1 MDDCMGEEVTSNSG
15 KNKIGAGQFYS
26 LITGGEVSWQAI
38 IYDLI
43 KTEQL
48 DPGDIDI
55 GVLADKYA
63 VVVQQ
68 MEEADFWVSSKVLLA
83 CSLLLRLKSEILL
96 NRYIQEMDEAIYGKS
111 DDKKYLLERIE
122 LDEDEIPILV
132 PKTPM
137 ARYKKVTLQELM
149 GALHKAIETEN
160 RRIRKDIK
168 ARQAEKSAL
177 VVLPN
182 SNRIPLKDRISNIFE
197 RINGVIKKPKEEH
210 ITFSQLAPTREEKLA
225 SFLPV
230 LHLSNSN
237 QLYMTQLKQFDE
249 IYLRLE
255 QLQEEIDLLKKELGE
270 NSPLTEGEKEE
281 VEEEIA
287 DLEEFEEEMK
297 EKITEK
303 KIKQIDKELE
313 EDIL

>member
-1 MDDCMGEEVTSNSG
+1 MSEVTNRNSE
-15 KNKIGAGQFYS
+15 KNKIGGTQFYN
-26 LITGGEVSWQAI
+26 LITSGEVSWQAI

-43 KTEQL
+43 ETEQL
-48 DPGDIDI
+48 DPWDIDI
-55 GVLADKYA
+55 GVLAERYA
-63 VVVQQ
+63 LVIQE
-68 MEEADFWVSSKVLLA
+68 MEEANFFVSSKVLLA
-83 CSLLLRLKSEILL
+83 CSLLLRIKSERLL
-96 NRYIQEMDEAIYGKS
+96 YKYIQEMDEAMYGKQ
-111 DDKKYLLERIE
+111 DDKKYILERME

-177 VVLPN
+177 VVMPN
-182 SNRIPLKDRISNIFE
+182 TNRVPLKDRVSNIFG
-197 RINGVIKKPKEEH
+197 RINSFIKKPKEEH

-237 QLYMTQLKQFDE
+237 QLYLTQLRQFDE

-255 QLQEEIDLLKKELGE
+255 QLQEEIELLKKELGE
-270 NSPLTEGEKEE
+270 AVPLNESEKEE
-281 VEEEIA
+281 IAEEIEE
-287 DLEEFEEEMK
+287 LEEFEEEMK

-303 KIKQIDKELE
+303 RIKEIDKELLE
-313 EDIL
+313 ETD

>member
-1 MDDCMGEEVTSNSG
+1 
-15 KNKIGAGQFYS
+15 
-26 LITGGEVSWQAI
+26 
-38 IYDLI
+38 
-43 KTEQL
+43 
-48 DPGDIDI
+48 
-55 GVLADKYA
+55 
-63 VVVQQ
+63 
-68 MEEADFWVSSKVLLA
+68 
-83 CSLLLRLKSEILL
+83 
-96 NRYIQEMDEAIYGKS
+96 
-111 DDKKYLLERIE
+111 
-122 LDEDEIPILV
+122 
-132 PKTPM
+132 
-137 ARYKKVTLQELM
+137 LQELM

-197 RINGVIKKPKEEH
+197 KINRVIKNPKEEY

>member
-1 MDDCMGEEVTSNSG
+1 MDEVKKDSS
-15 KNKIGAGQFYS
+15 KIGAGQFYN
-26 LITGGEVSWQAI
+26 LITSGEVSWQAI

-48 DPGDIDI
+48 DPWDIDI
-55 GVLADKYA
+55 GVLADRYA
-63 VVVQQ
+63 VVVQE

-111 DDKKYLLERIE
+111 EDKKYLLERIE

-149 GALHKAIETEN
+149 GALNKAIETEN
-160 RRIRKDIK
+160 RRIKKDIK

-182 SNRIPLKDRISNIFE
+182 SNRIPLKDRIEAVFGKIKNII
-197 RINGVIKKPKEEH
+197 RIPEGGH
-210 ITFSQLAPTREEKLA
+210 ITFSNLAPTREEKLA

-230 LHLSNSN
+230 LHLSNSDK
-237 QLYMTQLKQFDE
+237 LFITQLKHFDE

-270 NSPLTEGEKEE
+270 ANPNEKEE
-281 VEEEIA
+281 IEEEIVE
-287 DLEEFEEEMK
+287 LEEFEMEMK

-313 EDIL
+313 EDTE

>member
-1 MDDCMGEEVTSNSG
+1 MIEVKKENSR
-15 KNKIGAGQFYS
+15 IGAGQFYN
-26 LITGGEVSWQAI
+26 LITSGEVSWQAI

-48 DPGDIDI
+48 DPWDIDI
-55 GVLADKYA
+55 GVLADRYV
-63 VVVQQ
+63 VVVQE
-68 MEEADFWVSSKVLLA
+68 MEEADFWISSKVLLA

-149 GALHKAIETEN
+149 GALNKAIETEN

-168 ARQAEKSAL
+168 TRQAEKSAL

-182 SNRIPLKDRISNIFE
+182 SNRIPLKDRIEGIFG
-197 RINGVIKKPKEEH
+197 RIKNVIKIPKNGH
-210 ITFSQLAPTREEKLA
+210 LTFSDLAPTREEKLA

-230 LHLSNSN
+230 LHLSNSDK
-237 QLYMTQLKQFDE
+237 LFITQLKHFDE

-270 NSPLTEGEKEE
+270 ATPDEKEE
-281 VEEEIA
+281 IEEEIVE
-287 DLEEFEEEMK
+287 LEEFETEMK
-297 EKITEK
+297 DKIIEK
-303 KIKQIDKELE
+303 KIKEIDKELE
-313 EDIL
+313 EDI

>member
-1 MDDCMGEEVTSNSG
+1 MEEEVKLNSSG
-15 KNKIGAGQFYS
+15 KNRIGAGQFYS
-26 LITGGEVSWQAI
+26 LITSGEVSWQAI

-48 DPGDIDI
+48 DPWDIDI
-55 GVLADKYA
+55 GILADRYTLI
-63 VVVQQ
+63 VQE

-96 NRYIQEMDEAIYGKS
+96 NRYIQEMDEAIYGKQG
-111 DDKKYLLERIE
+111 DKKYLLERIE
-122 LDEDEIPILV
+122 LNEDEIPILV

-182 SNRIPLKDRISNIFE
+182 ANRIPLKDRISGIFGK
-197 RINGVIKKPKEEH
+197 INSAIKKPKEEH

-237 QLYMTQLKQFDE
+237 QLYLTQLKQFEE
-249 IYLRLE
+249 IYMRLE

-270 NSPLTEGEKEE
+270 AENLSKEE
-281 VEEEIA
+281 EAKMEDELEE
-287 DLEEFEEEMK
+287 LEEFEEEMK

-313 EDIL
+313 EEI

>member
-1 MDDCMGEEVTSNSG
+1 MEEVKRES
-15 KNKIGAGQFYS
+15 NKIGAGQFYN
-26 LITGGEVSWQAI
+26 LITGGEVSWQSI

-48 DPGDIDI
+48 DPWDIDI

-63 VVVQQ
+63 IIVQE

-111 DDKKYLLERIE
+111 EDKKYLLERIE

-149 GALHKAIETEN
+149 GALNKAIETEN

-168 ARQAEKSAL
+168 TRQAEKSAL

-182 SNRIPLKDRISNIFE
+182 SNRIPLKDRIEGIFNK
-197 RINGVIKKPKEEH
+197 IKITIKKPQEEH

-230 LHLSNSN
+230 LHLSNAN
-237 QLYMTQLKQFDE
+237 QLFITQLKQFDE

-270 NSPLTEGEKEE
+270 ATDLTKEE
-281 VEEEIA
+281 ETKLEEELGE
-287 DLEEFEEEMK
+287 LEEFEEEMK

-303 KIKQIDKELE
+303 KVKEIDKELE
-313 EDIL
+313 EDIE

>member
-1 MDDCMGEEVTSNSG
+1 MESNST
-15 KNKIGAGQFYS
+15 NKIGAGQFYN

-48 DPGDIDI
+48 DPWDIDI
-55 GVLADKYA
+55 GVLADRYA
-63 VVVQQ
+63 IVVQE
-68 MEEADFWVSSKVLLA
+68 MEEADFWISSKVLLA

-111 DDKKYLLERIE
+111 GDKKYLLERIE

-149 GALHKAIETEN
+149 GALNKAIETEN

-168 ARQAEKSAL
+168 TRQAEKSAL

-182 SNRIPLKDRISNIFE
+182 SNRIPLKDRIEAVFGIL
-197 RINGVIKKPKEEH
+197 RGKIKNPNEH
-210 ITFSQLAPTREEKLA
+210 VTFSQLAPTREEKLA
-225 SFLPV
+225 SFLPI

-237 QLYMTQLKQFDE
+237 ELYLTQLKHYEE

-270 NSPLTEGEKEE
+270 ADNVSKEDE
-281 VEEEIA
+281 AIMEEELGE
-287 DLEEFEEEMK
+287 LEEFEDEMK
-297 EKITEK
+297 TALDK
-303 KIKQIDKELE
+303 KKLKQVEKELE
-313 EDIL
+313 EDIV

>member
-1 MDDCMGEEVTSNSG
+1 MSEVR
-15 KNKIGAGQFYS
+15 KEINKIGAGQFYN

-48 DPGDIDI
+48 DPWDIDI

-63 VVVQQ
+63 IIVQE
-68 MEEADFWVSSKVLLA
+68 MEEADFWISSKVLLA

-111 DDKKYLLERIE
+111 EDKKYLLERIE

-149 GALHKAIETEN
+149 GALNKAIETEN

-182 SNRIPLKDRISNIFE
+182 SNRIPLKDRIEVIF
-197 RINGVIKKPKEEH
+197 RKIIGTIQKPSEQH

-230 LHLSNSN
+230 LHLSNSDK
-237 QLYMTQLKQFDE
+237 LFITQLKHFDE
-249 IYLRLE
+249 IYMRLE
-255 QLQEEIDLLKKELGE
+255 QLQEEIDLLKRELGE
-270 NSPLTEGEKEE
+270 AENISKEDE
-281 VEEEIA
+281 AKMEEELGE
-287 DLEEFEEEMK
+287 LEDFEDEMK
-297 EKITEK
+297 TALDK
-303 KIKQIDKELE
+303 KKLKQVDKELE
-313 EDIL
+313 EDI

>member
-1 MDDCMGEEVTSNSG
+1 MEEMKGNSG
-15 KNKIGAGQFYS
+15 KNKIGGTQFYN
-26 LITGGEVSWQAI
+26 LITSGEVSWQAI

-43 KTEQL
+43 ETEQL
-48 DPGDIDI
+48 DPWDIDI
-55 GVLADKYA
+55 GVLAERYA
-63 VVVQQ
+63 KIVQE
-68 MEEADFWVSSKVLLA
+68 MEEANFFVSSKVLLA
-83 CSLLLRLKSEILL
+83 CSLLLRIKSERLL
-96 NRYIQEMDEAIYGKS
+96 YKYIQEMDEAIYGKQE
-111 DDKKYLLERIE
+111 DKKYALERIE

-182 SNRIPLKDRISNIFE
+182 SSRVPLKDRITSIFTK
-197 RINGVIKKPKEEH
+197 INSSISKPKEEH

-230 LHLSNSN
+230 LHLSNAN
-237 QLYMTQLKQFDE
+237 QLYLTQLKQFDE

-270 NSPLTEGEKEE
+270 AEQLTEKERDE
-281 VEEEIA
+281 IEEEIGE
-287 DLEEFEEEMK
+287 LEEFEEEMK
-297 EKITEK
+297 EKITQK
-303 KIKQIDKELE
+303 KVKDIDKELE
-313 EDIL
+313 EGNE

>member
-1 MDDCMGEEVTSNSG
+1 MGEEVINKSE
-15 KNKIGAGQFYS
+15 KNKIGAGQFYN

-43 KTEQL
+43 RTEQL
-48 DPGDIDI
+48 DPWDIDI

-63 VVVQQ
+63 SIVEK
-68 MEEADFWVSSKVLLA
+68 MEDADFWISSKVLLA

-96 NRYIQEMDEAIYGKS
+96 NRYIQEMDEAIYGKTE
-111 DDKKYLLERIE
+111 DKKYLLERIE

-137 ARYKKVTLQELM
+137 ARFKKVTLQELM

-182 SNRIPLKDRISNIFE
+182 SNRIPLKDRISHIFE
-197 RINGVIKKPKEEH
+197 IINSSIKKPKEDH

-230 LHLSNSN
+230 LHLSNIN
-237 QLYMTQLKQFDE
+237 QLYLTQPKQYEE
-249 IYLRLE
+249 IYMRLE

-270 NSPLTEGEKEE
+270 SSPLNENEKEE
-281 VEEEIA
+281 LEEEISE
-287 DLEEFEEEMK
+287 LEEFEEEMK
-297 EKITEK
+297 EKIIEK

-313 EDIL
+313 ESID